1 MLIPLLL
8 FASTIPYALAST
20 STTQVPNPDLDP
32 LTYVNPLIGSTNGGN
47 VFAGASLPYS
57 IAKAVADVDGQN
69 TAGFA
74 SDNSRVTGFSTLHD
88 SGTGGNPSLG
98 NFPLFPQVCPDGDD
112 VNSCRFGKSVRATAY
127 VNESIIAK
135 PGYFRLELESGI
147 VADMTVSGRAALFK
161 FSFPSSPSALDEGS
175 PLILLD
181 LTDLWDSRQNAS
193 ISVDAGRA
201 RILANGTFLPSFG
214 AGSYRVYTCVDFY
227 GALVRDSGVWVND
240 RAGTDIQ
247 DLYVTRG
254 FNLFYVQAGGFFRFH
269 RPDDRG
275 GKLTV
280 TARVGVS
287 YVSSRQAC
295 ANAEKEIPSPLEDF
309 DRLRGEAEES
319 WREKLKPVSITPGG
333 ADEELQRSFWSGLYR
348 NMLDPQDMT
357 GENPLWESEEPYYD
371 SFYCIWDSFRA
382 QHPLLTIIDPETQS
396 RMVRSLL
403 DTYKH
408 EGYLPDCRMS
418 LCKGW
423 TQGGSNADVVLADA
437 YVKNLTGPIDWT
449 LAYEAMVNDAENE
462 PLEWSYQG
470 RGGLQSWKRL
480 GYIPY
485 LDFDYLGFGTNSRS
499 ISRSVEYAYNDFC
512 VATVG
517 RGLGKGQEEYE
528 TYLARSGNWR
538 NLYKED
544 QTSSVNGTDT
554 GFVGFFQPRYLNGS
568 WGYQDPIACS
578 ALSGSW
584 CSLTSNPSETFE
596 SSVWEYQFY
605 VPHAMSSLIHTLGG
619 DAAFTS
625 RLDYFHT
632 SGLADLGNEP
642 VFLTVYQYHYA
653 GRPALSAKRVHSYIP
668 SNFNA
673 SLSGLPG
680 NDDSGAMGA
689 FTVFSMMGLFPN
701 PGQNVYLITP
711 PFFEEVAVTNPVTG
725 STAVIRNINFD
736 PRFKDIYIQEA
747 RLNGKAYGKSWI
759 GHEFFTEG
767 GLLELVLGEGESEW
781 GRTRED
787 RPPSWEGEGGYASG
801 LGSV

>member
-8 FASTIPYALAST
+8 FTSTIAYALAST
-20 STTQVPNPDLDP
+20 SITQDPNTDP
-32 LTYVNPLIGSTNGGN
+32 LAYVNPLIGSTNGGN

-74 SDNSRVTGFSTLHD
+74 SDNSRVTGFSALHD

-98 NFPLFPQVCPDGDD
+98 NFPLFPQVCVDGDD
-112 VNSCRFGKSVRATAY
+112 VNSCRFGKSARATGY
-127 VNESIIAK
+127 RNESVVAR
-135 PGYFRLELESGI
+135 PGYFGLELESGI
-147 VADMTVSGRAALFK
+147 VADMTVATRAALFR
-161 FSFPSSPSALDEGS
+161 FSFPSSTFTEDGGS

-193 ISVDAGRA
+193 ISVIAEDA

-214 AGSYRVYTCVDFY
+214 AGSYRAYTCVDFY
-227 GALVRDSGVWVND
+227 GGLVRDSGIWVND
-240 RAGTDIQ
+240 RAGTDVQ
-247 DLYVTRG
+247 SLYVTRG
-254 FNLFYVQAGGFFRFH
+254 FNLFYLQVGGFVRFQ
-269 RPDDRG
+269 RPDDG
-275 GKLTV
+275 GENLTV

-287 YVSSRQAC
+287 YVSSQQAC
-295 ANAEKEIPSPLEDF
+295 ANAEKEIPSPLQDF
-309 DRLRGEAEES
+309 ERLRDEAGEA
-319 WREKLKPVSITPGG
+319 WRKKLKPVSITPGG

-357 GENPLWESEEPYYD
+357 GENPLWESDEPYYD
-371 SFYCIWDSFRA
+371 SFYCIWDSFRV

-437 YVKNLTGPIDWT
+437 YVKNLTGPIDWS

-462 PLEWSYQG
+462 PLEWSYEG

-499 ISRSVEYAYNDFC
+499 ISRTVEYAYNDFC

-517 RGLGKGQEEYE
+517 RGLGKGQEYE

-538 NLYKED
+538 HLYKKD
-544 QTSSVNGTDT
+544 QTSFVNGTDT

-605 VPHAMSSLIHTLGG
+605 VPHAMSSLIRTLGG
-619 DAAFTS
+619 DSAFTS

-632 SGLADLGNEP
+632 SGLADIGNEP

-668 SNFNA
+668 SRFNA
-673 SLSGLPG
+673 TFSGLPG

-689 FTVFSMMGLFPN
+689 FTAFAMMGLFPN
-701 PGQNVYLITP
+701 PGQNVYLIVP
-711 PFFEEVAVTNPVTG
+711 PFFEEVSVKNPVT
-725 STAVIRNINFD
+725 SRTATIRIRNFD
-736 PRFKDIYIQEA
+736 PRYSSIYIQKA
-747 RLNGKAYGKSWI
+747 WLNGEAYGKSWI

-767 GLLELVLGEGESEW
+767 GTLELVLGEEESEW
-781 GRTRED
+781 GRASED
-787 RPPSWEGEGGYASG
+787 RPPSWEGEHNSG
-801 LGSV
+801 TALGLF